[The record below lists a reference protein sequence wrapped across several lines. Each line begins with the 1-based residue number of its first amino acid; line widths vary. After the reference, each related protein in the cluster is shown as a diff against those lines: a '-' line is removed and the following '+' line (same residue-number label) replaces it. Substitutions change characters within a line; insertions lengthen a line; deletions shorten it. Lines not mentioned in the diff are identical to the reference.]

1 MTRKLGILG
10 FPLLICSGVV
20 ATTGT
25 LRAQSPWTQQTE
37 SSSAPIQSAGV
48 RPALL
53 RDVGLDQRLNSEIPL
68 DLTFRDE
75 HGGNVSL
82 RSFFSGKPVILTL
95 VYYKCPMLC
104 GQVLNSL
111 AHSLKEI
118 SLELGKDFE
127 VVTVSIDPT
136 EKPVLAEAKRQL
148 FVGLY
153 GRSGLDQG
161 WHFLTG
167 GEPEIKSL
175 AASVGFRYAYDATT
189 GQFAHPSAIMVLT
202 PQGKIARYFCG
213 IQYPPRDLRLGLV
226 EASAGKIGSPVD
238 QILLYCYH
246 YDPSTGKYG
255 ILISRV
261 LQSAGIITI
270 LGLAILVTFL
280 LRREHH
286 AAAGHQV
293 GA

>member
-1 MTRKLGILG
+1 MIRKLGLLG
-10 FPLLICSGVV
+10 VPLLICGGV
-20 ATTGT
+20 ATTST

-37 SSSAPIQSAGV
+37 PNSAPIQSAGV

-75 HGGNVSL
+75 HGATVAL

-118 SLELGKDFE
+118 PLELGKDFE

-153 GRSGLDQG
+153 GRSSLDHG

-167 GEPEIKSL
+167 EEPEIKSL

-202 PQGKIARYFCG
+202 PQGKIARYFYG

-246 YDPSTGKYG
+246 YDSSTGKYG

-261 LQSAGIITI
+261 LQLSGIFTI
-270 LGLAILVTFL
+270 LALAVLVTIL